1 MKFMENLIS
10 GMLPFSLLIFCG
22 VYITVTGRFF
32 QFAKFLKSIALSIKA
47 FRCKKECKG
56 EISSFQSA
64 CTALSATVGTG
75 NIAGVAGAVS
85 LGGAGAIFWMW
96 IAAILGMAIKFAE
109 VKFAVIHRER
119 KNGKY
124 IGGPMFYIK
133 NGLSKKFSFLAF
145 LFAAALIPATFFSG
159 NLTQVN
165 ASVSAV
171 NGEKPKILIGILFAV
186 ITALVIWGG
195 NRRIGLVTERV
206 VPIMSAVYT
215 ALCLGVIIKNA
226 NLLPESFMMIFK
238 GAFSPRAVT
247 GGTVGSVFIAM
258 FTGASRGIF
267 SNEAGLGTSAI
278 AHSAAFDANSETQGL
293 FGIVEV
299 FIDTIVIC
307 SITALT
313 ILCSGVNIEY
323 GKTASSELV
332 VRAISGAYG
341 KTSGYLL
348 GFMMAVFAISSVIGW
363 GFYGNVCCDFIF
375 GKKGVAVFKILYP
388 ITCIFGA
395 ISSSAFAWET
405 ASLFNGIMLIINLP
419 VIMLLWSGEE
429 VKK

>member
-1 MKFMENLIS
+1 MKFLENLIS

-22 VYITVTGRFF
+22 VYITITGRFF
-32 QFAKFLKSIALSIKA
+32 QFTEFFKSLLLSVKA
-47 FRCKKECKG
+47 FRCKKEGKG
-56 EISSFQSA
+56 EITSFQSA

-85 LGGAGAIFWMW
+85 LGGAGAVFWMW

-133 NGLSKKFSFLAF
+133 NGLSSRFYILSG
-145 LFAAALIPATFFSG
+145 LFAVALIPATFFSG

-165 ASVSAV
+165 ASVSV
-171 NGEKPKILIGILFAV
+171 VTGEKPRLLIGIIFAI
-186 ITALVIWGG
+186 ITAVVIWGG
-195 NRRIGLVTERV
+195 NNRIGLVTEKV
-206 VPIMSAVYT
+206 VPIMSVVYT

-226 NLLPESFMMIFK
+226 ELLPEAFGMIFK

-247 GGTVGSVFIAM
+247 GGAVGSIYIAM
-258 FTGASRGIF
+258 FTGASRGVF

-278 AHSAAFDANSETQGL
+278 AHSAAFDANSETQGF

-313 ILCSGVNIEY
+313 ILCSRVNIEY

-332 VRAISGAYG
+332 VTALSGTYG
-341 KTSGYLL
+341 EISGYLL

-363 GFYGNVCCDFIF
+363 GFYGNVCCEFLL
-375 GKKGVAVFKILYP
+375 GKKGVAAFKMLYP
-388 ITCIFGA
+388 MTCVLGA
-395 ISSSAFAWET
+395 VLSSAFAWKA
-405 ASLFNGIMLIINLP
+405 ASFFNGIMLIINLP
-419 VIMLLWSGEE
+419 VIMLLWSGGRG
-429 VKK
+429 

>member
-32 QFAKFLKSIALSIKA
+32 QFTKFLKSIALSIKA

-85 LGGAGAIFWMW
+85 LGGAGAVFWMW
-96 IAAILGMAIKFAE
+96 VAAILGMAIKFAE

-133 NGLSKKFSFLAF
+133 NGLSKKLSFLSF
-145 LFAAALIPATFFSG
+145 LFAAALITATFFSG

-186 ITALVIWGG
+186 ITALVICGG
-195 NRRIGLVTERV
+195 NRRIGLVTEKV
-206 VPIMSAVYT
+206 VPIMSVVYT
-215 ALCLGVIIKNA
+215 ALCFGVIIKNFD
-226 NLLPESFMMIFK
+226 LLPSAFMMIFK

-247 GGTVGSVFIAM
+247 GGTVGSIFIAM

-363 GFYGNVCCDFIF
+363 GFYGNVCCDFLF